1 MLEVS
6 LDFICSRDD
15 HDGVVNAEVVMMN
28 SQQYS
33 STFLGAI
40 EAEAVRALPAGHVV
54 ALGNGGG
61 QVSILSGRVWL
72 TSGGDPSDHVLDAGE
87 SFQVRHSGPTLVE
100 TWGRGGDPAVIAWK
114 PRSFAERLRDRLVH
128 SVDRCWDLVN
138 PARRMGVGTVAAVVA
153 VAVAAAIFGPLS
165 ESRVQAMTAPAVST
179 EVLHNAIRGAAPA
192 APRGALADGSDTG
205 YRPSGAARQADRRA
219 PGAG

>member
-1 MLEVS
+1 
-6 LDFICSRDD
+6 
-15 HDGVVNAEVVMMN
+15 
-28 SQQYS
+28 
-33 STFLGAI
+33 
-40 EAEAVRALPAGHVV
+40 
-54 ALGNGGG
+54 
-61 QVSILSGRVWL
+61 
-72 TSGGDPSDHVLDAGE
+72 
-87 SFQVRHSGPTLVE
+87 
-100 TWGRGGDPAVIAWK
+100 VIAWK

-128 SVDRCWDLVN
+128 SVDHCWDLVN